1 MHFFGTL
8 GVFSFMIGFV
18 ILFYLSISKLWSN
31 VGGIANRPL
40 FYLGILTVIIGVQ
53 LFLTGFLAELIFQ
66 NSAGRNY
73 YNIEETT
80 G

>member
-53 LFLTGFLAELIFQ
+53 LFLTGFLAELIFR